1 MYKKTSY
8 ICFKVVAAI
17 TLFLLFGGNSF
28 ASNSVLSSGK
38 WYKMAVSSTGMYV
51 INSADLKAMGVDVG
65 SINPKNIRLFHNGGG
80 MLPVINKDFY
90 PDDLA
95 EIPIMVYGENDG
107 RFDDG
112 DYILFYARG
121 PMVWKYFMAKD
132 YYSHLKNPYTDYTYV
147 FMTIGDEPG
156 QRVETSESPQSSSLS
171 PVTEFLD
178 YKVIDNDEF
187 NINNM
192 GCTWYF
198 DKFAITLQRK
208 YDFVFE
214 NLVTSRK
221 VKMKSEVASKNG
233 TPATFQFK
241 YKDNALYSKTFKPIT
256 SAYVYANMDSTNV
269 LIFNATES
277 PISITVNYN
286 RTSTSSVG
294 WLNYISVNA
303 WRQLIMTGNT
313 MMFRNPECSNPAEVY
328 QYQLRNV
335 SNSVKIWD
343 VTNPIEPKIMNTV
356 LDGSTLRFNVYG
368 AQDNE
373 FIAFDGAS
381 YNKVAFV
388 GVVEN
393 QNLHAK
399 KDIDYL
405 IVTNPLFQ
413 PHAERLKEIHSRIDD
428 LVIDIV
434 QPQYI
439 YNEFS
444 CGAQDISAIRNFI
457 KMLYN
462 NSSEEHRLKYVL
474 LLGDASYNYKDPAVC
489 LVPTWESKNGCII
502 TSSVVTDDFFVCLDD
517 DEGVMD
523 NKSSI
528 IDIPIGR
535 MPVSTVEQATNVIDK
550 IEAYLSKDAKAMDSW
565 RNVVTF
571 VCDDEDTYFIYNS
584 ETIAKSLPKWGGDV
598 VVDKIYL
605 DAYQQV
611 ATASGQ
617 RCPDINEAISN
628 RIEKGTLVLNYN
640 GHGGEIG
647 WGDERIL
654 TIDDI
659 LSWEN
664 SPMLPLFFTATCEFS
679 RYDDHTRT
687 SAGELTYLS
696 SKGGAISMITTARTT
711 SGSLGIMTSAYESM
725 FKMKDGEY
733 PTFGEIFFNAKQY
746 ADNNTKV
753 FVLFGDPAL
762 RLAYPKNNVVL
773 TEMNGN
779 DISLVADTIR
789 ALQHVSLKGE
799 VRDNFGMKMN
809 DFNGVVRVSV
819 YDKENVYSTFG
830 DNGTTTVDF
839 NLRNSLLF
847 NGRTEVV
854 NGDFSIDFVVPKD
867 INYSFG
873 KGLISLYATDYQT
886 DANGSFSNVI
896 IGGYDDNAVVDEHGP
911 EARLFI
917 DDTLFVSGGITNENP
932 MLIAFLKDTDGINA
946 TGAGIGHDIM
956 ASLTGATNKTYNLN
970 KYYDSP
976 FDVDDCG
983 TIYYRLYNL
992 NEGEH
997 HLTLKAWDIY
1007 NNSTTVSIDFTVVRS
1022 ENLSVDNLMNIPNPM
1037 TNYTRFEFEH
1047 NQKGPLDI
1055 EISIYNISGQRV
1067 KTITESRYGT
1077 STRIEPIVWDGTSDN
1092 GSKLPAG
1099 VYIYNVFVTNGKSEK
1114 TSAYSKLVISN

>member
-1 MYKKTSY
+1 M
-8 ICFKVVAAI
+8 FLAGLA
-17 TLFLLFGGNSF
+17 LFLLSNGNVL
-28 ASNSVLSSGK
+28 AANSVLSSGK
-38 WYKMAVSSTGMYV
+38 WYKMSISSTGMYS
-51 INSADLKAMGVDVG
+51 IGASDLRAMGVDV
-65 SINPKNIRLFHNGGG
+65 STVNPRNIRLFHNGGG
-80 MLPVINKDFY
+80 MLPVINKDYY

-95 EIPIMVYGENDG
+95 EIPIFVYGEEDG
-107 RFDDG
+107 RFDEG

-147 FMTIGDEPG
+147 FMTIGDEEG
-156 QRVETSESPQSSSLS
+156 LRIETSEMPQSSFVNT
-171 PVTEFLD
+171 VTEFLD
-178 YKVIDNDEF
+178 HKVIDNDEF

-198 DKFAITLQRK
+198 DKFDITLQRK

-233 TPATFQFK
+233 TAATFQFK
-241 YKDNALYSKTFKPIT
+241 YNDDVIYSKTFKPIT

-269 LIFNATES
+269 LSVNATGS
-277 PISITVNYN
+277 PISINVNYN

-303 WRQLIMTGNT
+303 WRQLVMVGNS
-313 MMFRNPECSNPAEVY
+313 MEFRNPECVNPAEVY
-328 QYQLRNV
+328 QYQLRNA
-335 SNSVKIWD
+335 SNAIQIWD
-343 VTNPIEPKIMNTV
+343 VTNPIEPKIMPAV
-356 LDGSTLRFNVYG
+356 LDGSTLRFSVYG
-368 AQDNE
+368 RQDNE
-373 FIAFDGAS
+373 FVAFNSNS
-381 YNKVAFV
+381 YNKVVFV
-388 GVVEN
+388 GMVEN
-393 QNLHAK
+393 QNLHAN

-405 IVTNPLFQ
+405 IITNPMFQ
-413 PHAERLKEIHSRIDD
+413 SHAERLKEIHSRIDD

-434 QPQYI
+434 QPRYI

-444 CGAQDISAIRNFI
+444 CGAQDISAIRNYI
-457 KMLYN
+457 KMLYQ
-462 NSSEEHRLKYVL
+462 NSSDEHRIKYVL
-474 LLGDASYNYKDPAVC
+474 LLGDASYNYKDPDVC

-517 DEGVMD
+517 NEGVMD
-523 NKSSI
+523 NSTSM
-528 IDIPIGR
+528 IDLAIGR
-535 MPVSTVEQATNVIDK
+535 MPVSTTEQATVVIDK
-550 IEAYLSKDAKAMDSW
+550 IEDYLSRDSKTMDSW

-571 VCDDEDTYFIYNS
+571 ICDDEDSSFITNS
-584 ETIAKSLPKWGGDV
+584 ETLAKSLPKWGADV
-598 VVDKIYL
+598 IVDKIYL

-628 RIEKGTLVLNYN
+628 RIEKGSLVVNYN

-664 SPMLPLFFTATCEFS
+664 SPMLPLFITATCEFS

-687 SAGELTYLS
+687 SAGELAYLS

-711 SGSLGIMTSAYESM
+711 GGSLDIMSRAYERM
-725 FKMKDGEY
+725 FTMYDGEY
-733 PTFGEIFFNAKQY
+733 PTFGDIFFNAKQKK
-746 ADNNTKV
+746 DNNTKV
-753 FVLFGDPAL
+753 FVLFGDPAI
-762 RLAYPKNNVVL
+762 RLAYPKNNVVV
-773 TEMNGN
+773 TEINGN
-779 DISLVADTIR
+779 SVSFVADTLR

-799 VRDNFGMKMN
+799 VRDNFGLKMN
-809 DFNGVVRVSV
+809 DFNGVARVSV

-830 DNGTTTVDF
+830 DNGSASFDF
-839 NLRNSLLF
+839 KLRNSLLF

-854 NGDFSIDFVVPKD
+854 DGEFYIDFVIPKD
-867 INYSFG
+867 INYSYG
-873 KGLISLYATDYQT
+873 EGLISLYATDYKT
-886 DANGSFSNVI
+886 DANGSFSNII
-896 IGGYDDNAVVDEHGP
+896 IGGYDADAVIDEKGP
-911 EARLFI
+911 EVKLFI
-917 DDTLFVSGGITNENP
+917 DDTLFVNGGITNENP
-932 MLIAFLKDTDGINA
+932 MFIAFLKDEDGINA
-946 TGAGIGHDIM
+946 TGAGIGHDIK

-970 KYYDSP
+970 KFYDSP
-976 FDVDDCG
+976 FDVNDYG

-997 HLTLKAWDIY
+997 HLTLKVWDIY
-1007 NNSTTVSIDFTVVRS
+1007 NNSTTVSLDFTVVRS
-1022 ENLSVDNLMNIPNPM
+1022 ENLALENLMNIPNPM
-1037 TNYTRFEFEH
+1037 SNYTRFEFEH

-1055 EISIYNISGQRV
+1055 EIHIYNISGQRV

-1114 TSAYSKLVISN
+1114 ATGYSKLVISN